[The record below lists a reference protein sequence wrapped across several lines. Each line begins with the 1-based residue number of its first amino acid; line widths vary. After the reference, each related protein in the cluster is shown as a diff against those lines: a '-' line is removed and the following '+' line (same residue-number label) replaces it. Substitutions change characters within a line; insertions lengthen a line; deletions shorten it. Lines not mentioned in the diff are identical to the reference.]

1 MTTDTGECLA
11 TLLKTIVIL
20 LDLIEYSMNLLY
32 HLYITFRKQNFWK
45 MPTEITEYCVAL
57 SYTTFSVISRN
68 FVIFL
73 FLVPGINPDDFGIY
87 GGEDEEKTP
96 LNATDTPR

>member
-1 MTTDTGECLA
+1 
-11 TLLKTIVIL
+11 
-20 LDLIEYSMNLLY
+20 
-32 HLYITFRKQNFWK
+32 

-73 FLVPGINPDDFGIY
+73 FLVPGINPDAFGIY

-96 LNATDTPR
+96 LNATDTPRQEVPEQIGIGTKVVVCILFTTWNDS